1 MDRGSLE
8 RERTREWSLNYNMEW
23 YSVVKKKKRK
33 EKENLMNGVTWENSL
48 ENYTG

>member
-8 RERTREWSLNYNMEW
+8 RERAREWSLNYNMEW
-23 YSVVKKKKRK
+23 YSVVKKKRK